1 MLSYANCAANRGI
14 NSAGIGQHSVNRH
27 ATPWMIERNPLVSA
41 KGCFATMGMTRIT

>member
-1 MLSYANCAANRGI
+1 MLRQANRTANRGI

-41 KGCFATMGMTRIT
+41 KGCSAAMGMARIT